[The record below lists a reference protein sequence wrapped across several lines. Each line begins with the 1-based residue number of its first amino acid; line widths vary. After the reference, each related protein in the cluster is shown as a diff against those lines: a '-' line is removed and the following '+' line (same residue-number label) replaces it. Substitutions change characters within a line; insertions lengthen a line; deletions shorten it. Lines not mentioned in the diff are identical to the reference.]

1 VGDGNGDGAGPPHDG
16 DLTDEQLA
24 RVDELIG
31 YHSPLAHRLTT
42 ERTSYQSQMIPVTS
56 YILVACC
63 EAFLRYPDAMRTIA
77 AAMDPA
83 QVGAAGRRPGSRIN
97 TVHLWS
103 IANFHLLGRK
113 ILAQFDPTL
122 DRPADTLE
130 VLEFWDAAARGF
142 RGDGNRSADDT
153 GGTIR
158 VYDADVVE
166 ELANAAQPVGDAE
179 RAEVRRHLASLISYL
194 FLLYFDTRVGSGD
207 TGPYDLGE
215 LGLGPA
221 GRTMIVRDFYQMGPS
236 EFGWSDVAADVPYR
250 HLVAG
255 LVLDDVRAR
264 ITDFGTVVTDP
275 EDYLDRLV
283 GISLFT
289 TDGMAPGELRPVPLD
304 ELGDVAA
311 ACRTAERT
319 LYRRIARMDTMEMVV
334 CGAEVYF
341 TFLRPFAQAA
351 GVAEQIDWTVPQALE
366 PPVVDLLVAAGEQ
379 VGETSL
385 PDERPETYYPPYR

>member
-1 VGDGNGDGAGPPHDG
+1 MAEGTDGPVPLGDA
-16 DLTDEQLA
+16 A
-24 RVDELIG
+24 RRRVDELIA

-63 EAFLRYPDAMRTIA
+63 EAFLRYPEAVRTITD
-77 AAMDPA
+77 AMDPH

-113 ILAQFDPTL
+113 VLSQFDPSL
-122 DRPADTLE
+122 DRPERTLE

-142 RGDGNRSADDT
+142 RGDGSRSADDS

-158 VYDADVVE
+158 VYDDDVVAQ
-166 ELANAAQPVGDAE
+166 LATSAQPLADDE
-179 RAEVRRHLASLISYL
+179 RAEVRRHLASLVSYL
-194 FLLYFDTRVGSGD
+194 FLLYFDTRVGTGD
-207 TGPYDLGE
+207 TGPYDLGA
-215 LGLGPA
+215 LGLGPP
-221 GRTMIVRDFYQMGPS
+221 GDTMVVRDLYQMGRSDFP
-236 EFGWSDVAADVPYR
+236 WSDVAEDMPYQ

-255 LVLDDVRAR
+255 LVLRGVDAR

-283 GISLFT
+283 GLSLFT
-289 TDGMAPGELRPVPLD
+289 TDDAAPGELRPVPLD
-304 ELGDVAA
+304 ELGAVAA
-311 ACRTAERT
+311 AARTTERA
-319 LYRRIARMDTMEMVV
+319 LYRRIARMDTMEMVR

-341 TFLRPFAQAA
+341 TFLRPFAEVA
-351 GVAEQIDWTVPQALE
+351 GVAEAIDWTVPRDVA
-366 PPVVDLLVAAGEQ
+366 PPMVDLLVAAGES
-379 VGETSL
+379 VSETSL
-385 PDERPETYYPPYR
+385 PDETPETYYLPTSTP

>member
-1 VGDGNGDGAGPPHDG
+1 MADDDATPTPGGA
-16 DLTDEQLA
+16 QLD

-63 EAFLRYPDAMRTIA
+63 EAFMRYPEAMRTIA
-77 AAMDPA
+77 GAMDPERI
-83 QVGAAGRRPGSRIN
+83 GAAGRRPGSRIN

-113 ILAQFDPTL
+113 VLSQFDPSL
-122 DRPADTLE
+122 DRPERTLE

-142 RGDGNRSADDT
+142 RGDGTRTADDT

-158 VYDADVVE
+158 VYDDDVVAR
-166 ELANAAQPVGDAE
+166 LATSVQAVDDDG
-179 RAEVRRHLASLISYL
+179 RALVRRQLASLVSYL
-194 FLLYFDTRVGSGD
+194 FLLYFDTRVGTGD
-207 TGPYDLGE
+207 TGPYDLGA

-221 GRTMIVRDFYQMGPS
+221 GDTLVVRDLYQMGRSDFP
-236 EFGWSDVAADVPYR
+236 WSDVAADMPYQ

-255 LVLDDVRAR
+255 LVLRGVDAR

-283 GISLFT
+283 GVSLFT
-289 TDGMAPGELRPVPLD
+289 TDDAPSGELRPVPVE
-304 ELGDVAA
+304 ELGAVAA
-311 ACRTAERT
+311 AARTTERA
-319 LYRRIARMDTMEMVV
+319 LYRRIARMDTMEMVR

-341 TFLRPFAQAA
+341 TFLRPFAEVA
-351 GVAEQIDWTVPQALE
+351 GVAGEIDWTVPRDLA
-366 PPVVDLLVAAGEQ
+366 PAMVDLLVAAGES
-379 VGETSL
+379 VGGSSL
-385 PDERPETYYPPYR
+385 PDEQPDMYYLPYR

>member
-1 VGDGNGDGAGPPHDG
+1 MADGGE
-16 DLTDEQLA
+16 LTDGQLA

-77 AAMDPA
+77 AAMDPE

-113 ILAQFDPTL
+113 ILSQFDPSL
-122 DRPADTLE
+122 DRPSETLE

-142 RGDGNRSADDT
+142 RGDGTRTADDT

-158 VYDADVVE
+158 VYDDAVVE
-166 ELANAAQPVGDAE
+166 RLATAAQPVGDAE
-179 RAEVRRHLASLISYL
+179 RAEIRRHLASLVSYL
-194 FLLYFDTRVGSGD
+194 FLLYFDTRVGSSD
-207 TGPYDLGE
+207 TGPYDLGA

-221 GRTMIVRDFYQMGPS
+221 GRTMIVRDLYQMGPS

-255 LVLDDVRAR
+255 LVLDDVQAR

-289 TDGMAPGELRPVPLD
+289 TDGMAPGELRPVSLG

-311 ACRTAERT
+311 
-319 LYRRIARMDTMEMVV
+319 V
-334 CGAEVYF
+334 
-341 TFLRPFAQAA
+341 PA
-351 GVAEQIDWTVPQALE
+351 GTVAITCSVLESTTSRVPV
-366 PPVVDLLVAAGEQ
+366 PVEATHSPLM
-379 VGETSL
+379 
-385 PDERPETYYPPYR
+385 